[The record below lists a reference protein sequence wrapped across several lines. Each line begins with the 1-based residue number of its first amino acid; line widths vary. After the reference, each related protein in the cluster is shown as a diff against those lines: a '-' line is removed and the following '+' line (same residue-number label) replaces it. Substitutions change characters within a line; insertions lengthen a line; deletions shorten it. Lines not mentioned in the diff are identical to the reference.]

1 MRTKENRQKDLAV
14 IESEL
19 DETLEDFRASVYAW
33 SEAARGRPYVEM
45 AKVPGLRWRLA
56 WGCAVGVLMA
66 VVGVGTLV
74 RVPHRVSPQ
83 AAEPPEIL
91 SERVS
96 EQLPVL
102 VASKSEPVVVNRR
115 AAIGRSAMRAD
126 DSLASVDSDV
136 SRQVPQALE
145 PLAQLMDDGVQ

>member
-19 DETLEDFRASVYAW
+19 DETLKGFRASVHAW
-33 SEAARGRPYVEM
+33 SDATCGRPSVM

-56 WGCAVGVLMA
+56 WGCAVGMLMT

-83 AAEPPEIL
+83 AAEPPETL
-91 SERVS
+91 SERAS
-96 EQLPVL
+96 EQAPAL
-102 VASKSEPVVVNRR
+102 VASKREPVVVSRS
-115 AAIGRSAMRAD
+115 ASAGRSAMRAD